1 MKIEAAVD
9 KMMYGT
15 IKVDIPDEQLR
26 DISKREE
33 RAIVWNAVQAAIRN
47 GTPVEWDNI
56 TGSVAYH
63 GDYRTIGEEKWKEYR
78 KMSSGSWM
86 ATAANVEELSIAV
99 SLALAANTSIKPK

>member
-1 MKIEAAVD
+1 MKIEATVD
-9 KMMYGT
+9 RMMCGT

-63 GDYRTIGEEKWKEYR
+63 GDYRTMGEEKNGK
-78 KMSSGSWM
+78 
-86 ATAANVEELSIAV
+86 
-99 SLALAANTSIKPK
+99 NTGK

>member
-1 MKIEAAVD
+1 MKIEATVD
-9 KMMYGT
+9 RMMYGT

-63 GDYRTIGEEKWKEYR
+63 GDYRTEALNNITGGTYEKIMKDRMY
-78 KMSSGSWM
+78 
-86 ATAANVEELSIAV
+86 
-99 SLALAANTSIKPK
+99 

>member
-1 MKIEAAVD
+1 MKIEATVD
-9 KMMYGT
+9 RMMYGT

-33 RAIVWNAVQAAIRN
+33 RAIVWDAVQAAIRN

-63 GDYRTIGEEKWKEYR
+63 GDYRTIGEEENGK
-78 KMSSGSWM
+78 
-86 ATAANVEELSIAV
+86 
-99 SLALAANTSIKPK
+99 NTGK